1 MSHDPLHVMPL
12 VVPGYAILRELG
24 GGGMSRVFVA
34 REEALGREVVVKV
47 LASELAESL
56 SVARFARE
64 IRLAAALQEPHI
76 VPVLA
81 AGTTASGLPYYAMPY
96 VRGESLRARIDA
108 GSIPPREALSI
119 LRDVALALD
128 HAHGQHVVH
137 RDIKPENI
145 LLSSGTAVVTDFGI
159 AKAITAAR
167 AEGRSTAAPGASVL
181 TSLGTSLGTPA
192 YMAPEQAAGDPD
204 VDHRA
209 DLYAWGIVA
218 WELLGGR
225 HPFADRRSAARLIAA
240 HISEQPARLSGVPA
254 ALATL
259 VARCVEK
266 DPALRPQSAHEII
279 EAVDALHAGAATS
292 AEHSLP
298 RSPLLSPRKLSWKH
312 AAMLLPL
319 VAVIAAVAVWQ
330 GSRDTAGAAATSTR
344 SVGVLPFVTYGGDS
358 TEDYFSEGVSQEIAH
373 ALGRMPGLR
382 IALHTP
388 AGPEQG
394 RAGNDLR
401 ALARQLDVETLLL
414 GTVQRSGERLRVSAR
429 LVDAATGFN
438 IWSDRFDRSTE
449 DVFALQD
456 DIARSIA
463 AGLQLTLAP
472 GGRDSLVRA
481 GTDDPEAH
489 RLYLQGMFAWNRRGA
504 SNLYR
509 SIELFEQALERD
521 PQFARAW
528 AGLALAKAILVTWDV
543 VDVPT
548 TLAAATDA
556 ASRALAIDSTTAD
569 AWVAIAEA
577 RSSLWRNTAASAAF
591 ERAIALDPNNATAHQ
606 WYGEHLGRLGHHDEG
621 LAHIRTA
628 QQLAPL
634 SLVVNV
640 QEGRLMLQARRYER
654 AAAAL
659 LHVLALDSTYL
670 TAHALLGATLLQ
682 QGKHPEAIA
691 SLRRAVDADRFVRTP
706 TLAFL
711 ANAYTTAGLRDS
723 AQAILRTLEER
734 RRRGEPVSYAGLA
747 LVLQGLGEH
756 DRALAML
763 DTAVQRFDGMLGMQV
778 QEPVFDPFRASERG
792 RAILSTVVGP

>member
-1 MSHDPLHVMPL
+1 MLPDPLDDSAV
-12 VVPGYAILRELG
+12 VVPGYTILRELG

-81 AGTTASGLPYYAMPY
+81 AGTTAEGLPYYAMPF

-108 GSIPPREALSI
+108 GLLPLREALSI

-128 HAHGQHVVH
+128 HAHAQHVVH

-167 AEGRSTAAPGASVL
+167 DEGRATAAPGASVL
-181 TSLGTSLGTPA
+181 TSLGMSLGTPA
-192 YMAPEQAAGDPD
+192 YMAPEQAAGEPD
-204 VDHRA
+204 VDQRA

-225 HPFADRRSAARLIAA
+225 HPFADRTSAARLIAA
-240 HISEQPARLSGVPA
+240 QISEQPAPLAGIPA
-254 ALATL
+254 ALAGL

-266 DPALRPQSAHEII
+266 DPAMRPQSAGDII
-279 EAVDALHAGAATS
+279 RALDELTIPGGRGRPDTARTERSGVWRRVAIVVAGA
-292 AEHSLP
+292 
-298 RSPLLSPRKLSWKH
+298 
-312 AAMLLPL
+312 
-319 VAVIAAVAVWQ
+319 VVVAAVGLAAWQ
-330 GSRDTAGAAATSTR
+330 GIRLPDDTAATQAR

-358 TEDYFSEGVSQEIAH
+358 TQDYFSEGVSQEVAH
-373 ALGRMPGLR
+373 ALGRVPGLR
-382 IALHTP
+382 VALHTP
-388 AGPEQG
+388 FGREQE
-394 RAGNDLR
+394 RASSDLR

-414 GTVQRSGERLRVSAR
+414 GTVQRSGDRLRVSAR
-429 LVDAATGFN
+429 LVDAATGYN
-438 IWSDRFDRSTE
+438 VWSDRFDRSAE

-463 AGLQLTLAP
+463 SGLQLTLAP
-472 GGRDSLVRA
+472 GVRDSLVRA

-489 RLYLQGMFAWNRRGA
+489 RLYLQGMYAWNRRGTT
-504 SNLYR
+504 NLYR

-521 PQFARAW
+521 PDFARAW
-528 AGLALAKAILVTWDV
+528 AGLALAKAVLVTWDV
-543 VDVPT
+543 VDVPA
-548 TLAAATDA
+548 TLAAAQEA
-556 ASRALAIDSTTAD
+556 ANRALALDSTTAD

-577 RSSLWRNTAASAAF
+577 QSALWRNADANASF
-591 ERAIALDPNNATAHQ
+591 GRAIALDPNNATAHQ
-606 WYGEHLGRLGHHDEG
+606 WYGEHLGRLGRHDQG
-621 LAHIRTA
+621 LAHVATA
-628 QQLAPL
+628 QQVAPL

-640 QEGRLMLQARRYER
+640 QEGRLLLQARRYDR

-659 LHVLALDSTYL
+659 RHVLALDSTYL
-670 TAHALLGATLLQ
+670 TAHTLLAATLLQ
-682 QGKHPEAIA
+682 QGEHDEAIA
-691 SLRRAVDADRFVRTP
+691 SYRRALALDPGRVPV
-706 TLAFL
+706 LAFL
-711 ANAYTTAGLRDS
+711 ANAYAAAGMRDS
-723 AQAILRTLEER
+723 ALAILATLEER
-734 RRRGEPVSYAGLA
+734 RRGGKPVSYAGLA
-747 LVLQGLGEH
+747 VVLQGLGQHE
-756 DRALAML
+756 RALAML
-763 DTAVQRFDGMLGMQV
+763 DTAVQRYDGMLGMQV

-792 RAILSTVVGP
+792 RAILAPVITP